1 MRPEIKARLLHAGTT
16 RITGEP
22 AESYIARST
31 AGPGAGSEGAVFF
44 SDRTGRV
51 RLGIASDGPVTIG
64 HHGGG
69 LAELR
74 YDDLILTGILE
85 RPAFHCPRQA
95 FITITSAC
103 IFRCRYC
110 IVPTLSGR
118 KTPEEI
124 ASMVRSVLP
133 EIDAISLTSG
143 VLSSISEEED
153 YTIGIVK
160 LLSQF
165 DLPIGVSIYPTRDG
179 PSRLHDAGAVE
190 VKFNLETATDALF
203 REMCPDLD
211 RGEIF
216 RILVS
221 SVPVFG
227 KGHVFSNIIMGL
239 GESDDEI
246 RACIDLLCKNGIIP
260 VIRPLNPAGE
270 LAGFSR
276 PSPERLIATHH
287 YLTRA
292 LGENDLDPMRAKTMC
307 PACTGCDLIPGRDT

>member
-1 MRPEIKARLLHAGTT
+1 VRPEIKARLLYAGTV

-22 AESYIARST
+22 VESYIARST
-31 AGPGAGSEGAVFF
+31 AGPGAGSAGAVFY
-44 SDRTGRV
+44 SDGKGRV
-51 RLGIASDGPVTIG
+51 RLGIAPDGPVTITHLG
-64 HHGGG
+64 NG
-69 LAELR
+69 LVELR
-74 YDDLILTGILE
+74 YDDLFLTGSLE
-85 RPAFHCPRQA
+85 KPALHCPRQA

-110 IVPTLSGR
+110 VVPTLSGR

-124 ASMVRSVLP
+124 EAMVRSVLP

-143 VLSSISEEED
+143 VLSSISEEEE

-165 DLPIGVSIYPTRDG
+165 GLPIGVSIYPTRTG
-179 PSRLHDAGAVE
+179 PLRLHDAGAVE
-190 VKFNLETATDALF
+190 VKFNLETATNALF

-211 RGEIF
+211 RGEVF

-221 SVPVFG
+221 SVPIFG
-227 KGHVFSNIIMGL
+227 KGHVFSNIIIGL

-246 RACIDLLCKNGIIP
+246 RTCIDLLCENGIIP
-260 VIRPLNPAGE
+260 VIRPLNPGGD

-276 PSPERLIATHH
+276 PSPERLMATHD

-292 LGENDLDPMRAKTMC
+292 LAENGLDPMRAKTMC
-307 PACTGCDLIPGRDT
+307 PACTGCDLIPGRDA